1 MLAPMPS
8 SSSSSGARRSAGR
21 RVVRLVRRDATGGD
35 AVLRPHEVRAQL
47 AVSAS
52 TLRAWSDEFKDYL
65 SPAAR
70 TSAGGHAH
78 RRYTAGDVEVLKRIG
93 QLLQSGHRCEEV
105 KQLLRAPRPSGD
117 RSAALVRAPD
127 AEHDRRH
134 RNDLVEVLV
143 EREGQLRCSEEA
155 RGRLRQLVET
165 LGERADGYKQQLEA
179 EQAAHAETR
188 RVLREVQRRLAEAE
202 RQEERLSEVNAGLH
216 AQVKLLEREM
226 NASVWRRFF
235 R

>member
-1 MLAPMPS
+1 MPS
-8 SSSSSGARRSAGR
+8 SSSSSGVASSAGR
-21 RVVRLVRRDATGGD
+21 RVVRLVRRDATGSV

-105 KQLLRAPRPSGD
+105 KQLLPPPRSSGGQSRAPG
-117 RSAALVRAPD
+117 RAPD
-127 AEHDRRH
+127 AKRDRSR
-134 RNDLVEVLV
+134 LVEALV
-143 EREGQLRCSEEA
+143 EREGQLRHSEEA

-165 LGERADGYKQQLEA
+165 LGERADSYQQQLEA
-179 EQAAHAETR
+179 EQAAHADTR
-188 RVLREVQRRLAEAE
+188 RVLREVQRKLAEAE
-202 RQEERLSEVNAGLH
+202 RQKERLGEVNAGLH

-226 NASVWRRFF
+226 DAPVWRRVF